1 MKTRNLYYAMAL
13 VAGTAAYCA
22 PANAQDVFV
31 DEATTVT
38 EFTCDNTTRY
48 FSNWRNNWFI
58 EVEAG
63 INQPFVERGNAKTP
77 GNNVS
82 RHKMTLTYGV
92 GFGTGYLPTSVSV
105 SRLSAVPFTGT
116 IRCSLISPTDG
127 AARNM

>member
-1 MKTRNLYYAMAL
+1 MAL

-77 GNNVS
+77 GDNVS

-92 GFGTGYLPTSVSV
+92 GFGRWVSPYIGFRIKALGGALHWDNPMQPR
-105 SRLSAVPFTGT
+105 SRQRMEPRETCKSS
-116 IRCSLISPTDG
+116 C
-127 AARNM
+127 